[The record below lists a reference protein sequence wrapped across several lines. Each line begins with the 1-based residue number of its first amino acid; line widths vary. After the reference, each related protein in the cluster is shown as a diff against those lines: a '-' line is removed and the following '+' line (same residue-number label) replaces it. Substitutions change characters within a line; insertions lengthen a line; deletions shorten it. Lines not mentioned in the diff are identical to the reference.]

1 MIVRIDDIVR
11 PVGMP
16 VVVLIV
22 PPIARTV
29 PRRTIQISII
39 DVEVVAVVIV
49 DEEIVSVAPVAIAV
63 TPVAVTVTPVAVDSD
78 IGTIVAGTRTIST
91 NHRASGDIRAINND
105 VVVANH
111 RPIPT

>member
-49 DEEIVSVAPVAIAV
+49 DEEIVSVAPVAIA
-63 TPVAVTVTPVAVDSD
+63 PVAITVTPVAVDSD